1 LVRERSLTID
11 DKLDISADLKM
22 IDKEMEKDIS
32 QSVYSLKTGF
42 YLESL
47 KNQSKLDDMES
58 FIELFESKNKSK
70 ENIKAISK

>member
-1 LVRERSLTID
+1 
-11 DKLDISADLKM
+11 M

-47 KNQSKLDDMES
+47 KNQSKLDDIES

-70 ENIKAISK
+70 DNIKAISK